1 MHDYI
6 YISLINACYIL
17 TSLTTW
23 LRVNYRCTVYGLG
36 FSPDSSI
43 FTELRLSVPTWR
55 DGCSDSNGIM
65 EDWTLELFD
74 VWTNN
79 WGKVCFLISNLC
91 YLLVS
96 KHFLP
101 KTHLIS
107 CTPQKRC
114 KQLILIL
121 FTTFRSLP
129 KPLLTAEVL
138 WVQWGFLK
146 VPYLQVCSWKF
157 CQERLGKIM
166 LVLPMFQMGGGKIAN
181 KRCWRLE
188 MDFLAY
194 FPIWCRPN
202 LMKIMWDIG
211 LGCYQVLL
219 SVTGPFSP
227 SGYSE
232 FLKKSDLQP
241 WCRPQWGFHLLQPN
255 QSRAPSRSLYVGGL

>member
-1 MHDYI
+1 MY
-6 YISLINACYIL
+6 
-17 TSLTTW
+17 W
-23 LRVNYRCTVYGLG
+23 CTVYGLG

-43 FTELRLSVPTWR
+43 FTELRLEKQGWMFR
-55 DGCSDSNGIM
+55 LKWNNGRLNLGVVWCLNQQLR
-65 EDWTLELFD
+65 ESLF
-74 VWTNN
+74 
-79 WGKVCFLISNLC
+79 FLTSNLC

-181 KRCWRLE
+181 KRC
-188 MDFLAY
+188 
-194 FPIWCRPN
+194 
-202 LMKIMWDIG
+202 
-211 LGCYQVLL
+211 
-219 SVTGPFSP
+219 
-227 SGYSE
+227 
-232 FLKKSDLQP
+232 
-241 WCRPQWGFHLLQPN
+241 
-255 QSRAPSRSLYVGGL
+255 